1 MGNLKE
7 KRKAVNLTQKQVAE
21 SIGVAEQLYQ
31 KYEYGMLPNV
41 VTAIKIA
48 EILHTTVEEIWK
60 DAK

>member
-60 DAK
+60 DTK